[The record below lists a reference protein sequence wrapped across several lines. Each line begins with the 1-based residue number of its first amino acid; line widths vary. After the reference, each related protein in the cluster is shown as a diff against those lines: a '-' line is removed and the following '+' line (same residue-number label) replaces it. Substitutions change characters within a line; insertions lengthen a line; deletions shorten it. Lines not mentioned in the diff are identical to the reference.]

1 MCSCG
6 CNTCEIKG
14 PILTENRIKKVV
26 SENLQY
32 HIDKNIPLMENVFRI
47 GADAHLSI
55 IKEARRLYSRGVL
68 DLCEEDKD
76 IIETHLGEFGMYEG
90 EKVPLDL
97 PMLSNVNFNESIKTQ
112 NST

>member
-32 HIDKNIPLMENVFRI
+32 HIDKNIPLMEKFI
-47 GADAHLSI
+47 
-55 IKEARRLYSRGVL
+55 
-68 DLCEEDKD
+68 
-76 IIETHLGEFGMYEG
+76 
-90 EKVPLDL
+90 
-97 PMLSNVNFNESIKTQ
+97 
-112 NST
+112 